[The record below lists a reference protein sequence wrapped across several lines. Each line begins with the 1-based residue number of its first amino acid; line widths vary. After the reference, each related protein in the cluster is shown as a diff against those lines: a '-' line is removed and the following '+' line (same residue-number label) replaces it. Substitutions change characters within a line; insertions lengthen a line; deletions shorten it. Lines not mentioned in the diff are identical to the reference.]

1 MIVTICGNILF
12 LYQIEFL
19 FAQVNQSHT
28 DSENKPLRTFAATRG
43 KVMSE
48 LVWKS
53 EYNIGH
59 FPTDNEHKELI
70 SLANKVIRFS
80 DTGEDIHKIRAA
92 LKALLQ
98 YTVIHFRNEEK
109 YMERLGYP
117 KIAHHKKCHVELT
130 ARLNDVMAEN
140 SDVNDLVHRLK
151 RLMVVWVIEHII
163 NEDIKIAD
171 AR

>member
-1 MIVTICGNILF
+1 
-12 LYQIEFL
+12 
-19 FAQVNQSHT
+19 
-28 DSENKPLRTFAATRG
+28 
-43 KVMSE
+43 MSE

-53 EYNIGH
+53 EYCIGH

-70 SLANKVIRFS
+70 SLANKVIHFS
-80 DTGEDIHKIRAA
+80 DTGEDVQKIRGA

-109 YMERLGYP
+109 YMKRLGYP
-117 KIAHHKKCHVELT
+117 EIAHHKKCHAELI

-140 SDVNDLVHRLK
+140 SNMNDLVHRLK

-163 NEDIKIAD
+163 NEDLRIKA
-171 AR
+171 AC